1 MSSRVAMA
9 NLPEIIGRHW
19 TIDAGNPT
27 VVVCGCLWMS
37 VGPSKRNIE
46 RNIEEPKLSK
56 QIITTLQNSSP
67 TNHSLH
73 CLRRQLHSL
82 ALLTDEGYQ
91 VLRTKLTEH
100 LSVSV
105 LGKFCHNILLW

>member
-46 RNIEEPKLSK
+46 RNIEEPK
-56 QIITTLQNSSP
+56 QILTNSSP
-67 TNHSLH
+67 PNHSLH

-100 LSVSV
+100 LSISV